1 MNKFFKLVFIL
12 FFFYGCSY
20 EPILV
25 NKNYNFSFN
34 NIETIGEKKINNYIK
49 NKLNN
54 RSSGGVK
61 FDIFIVT
68 KKNKEIISSDQKGDP
83 LVFELTVV
91 LNYNVKKDEKEVLS
105 KSLKKKI
112 SYNNI
117 KDKFELS
124 KYEENIL
131 KNISDNI
138 SDEILLTINK
148 LVE

>member
-1 MNKFFKLVFIL
+1 MNKFFKLIFTL
-12 FFFYGCSY
+12 FLFYGCSY
-20 EPILV
+20 QPILV

-83 LVFELTVV
+83 LVFELTVD

-105 KSLKKKI
+105 KSLKKKM

>member
-1 MNKFFKLVFIL
+1 M
-12 FFFYGCSY
+12 
-20 EPILV
+20 
-25 NKNYNFSFN
+25 
-34 NIETIGEKKINNYIK
+34 
-49 NKLNN
+49 
-54 RSSGGVK
+54 
-61 FDIFIVT
+61 
-68 KKNKEIISSDQKGDP
+68 
-83 LVFELTVV
+83 
-91 LNYNVKKDEKEVLS
+91 
-105 KSLKKKI
+105 

>member
-34 NIETIGEKKINNYIK
+34 NIETIGEKKINNHIK
-49 NKLNN
+49 NKLNSK
-54 RSSGGVK
+54 SSGGAK

-83 LVFELTVV
+83 LVFELAVV

-105 KSLKKKI
+105 KSLKKKM

>member
-1 MNKFFKLVFIL
+1 MNKFFKLIFTL
-12 FFFYGCSY
+12 FLFYGCSY
-20 EPILV
+20 QPILV

-68 KKNKEIISSDQKGDP
+68 KKNKEIISSDP
-83 LVFELTVV
+83 LVFELTVD

-105 KSLKKKI
+105 KSLKKKM

>member
-1 MNKFFKLVFIL
+1 MNQYWLTKIITFHLIIL
-12 FFFYGCSY
+12 RQL
-20 EPILV
+20 E
-25 NKNYNFSFN
+25 K
-34 NIETIGEKKINNYIK
+34 KKINNYIK

-105 KSLKKKI
+105 KSLKKKM

-138 SDEILLTINK
+138 SDEILLNINK

>member
-1 MNKFFKLVFIL
+1 M
-12 FFFYGCSY
+12 
-20 EPILV
+20 
-25 NKNYNFSFN
+25 
-34 NIETIGEKKINNYIK
+34 
-49 NKLNN
+49 
-54 RSSGGVK
+54 
-61 FDIFIVT
+61 
-68 KKNKEIISSDQKGDP
+68 
-83 LVFELTVV
+83 
-91 LNYNVKKDEKEVLS
+91 LS

-148 LVE
+148 LVEWLLNPMKLIKLN